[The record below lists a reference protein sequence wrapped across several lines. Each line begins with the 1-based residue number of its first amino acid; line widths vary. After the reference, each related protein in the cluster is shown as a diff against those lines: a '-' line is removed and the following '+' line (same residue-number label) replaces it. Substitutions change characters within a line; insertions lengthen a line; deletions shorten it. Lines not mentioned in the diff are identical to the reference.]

1 MIVRKAGLAGHR
13 ARVPPDPVPNS
24 EVKPRS
30 VPRCSVVF
38 GHVNLG
44 KLVTHLFPKITL
56 NTVVIWLSFITE
68 CK

>member
-1 MIVRKAGLAGHR
+1 MSCRRKVNVGKMGSKAESAGHR

-38 GHVNLG
+38 GHANLG
-44 KLVTHLFPKITL
+44 KLATLHLFT
-56 NTVVIWLSFITE
+56 FDQ
-68 CK
+68 